1 MLVTFLICII
11 YSIYDGPVKEAEKGW
26 PLFFSVAS
34 RVLTVVTAVS
44 MFALLAFL
52 LFGNLDSIVNTI
64 ESFFYSTQYAGETA
78 GVI

>member
-1 MLVTFLICII
+1 MLVTILICII
-11 YSIYDGPVKEAEKGW
+11 FSIYDGPVKEAEKGW

-34 RVLTVVTAVS
+34 RVLTIVTAIS
-44 MFALLAFL
+44 LFTLLAIL
-52 LFGNLDSIVNTI
+52 LFGDFDALARTI

>member
-34 RVLTVVTAVS
+34 RVLTIVTAVS
-44 MFALLAFL
+44 LFTLLAIL
-52 LFGNLDSIVNTI
+52 LFGDFDALARTI

>member
-34 RVLTVVTAVS
+34 RVLTIVTAIS
-44 MFALLAFL
+44 LFTLLAIL
-52 LFGNLDSIVNTI
+52 LFGDFDALARTI

>member
-34 RVLTVVTAVS
+34 RVLTIVTAIS
-44 MFALLAFL
+44 LFTLLAIL
-52 LFGNLDSIVNTI
+52 LFGDFDALARTI
-64 ESFFYSTQYAGETA
+64 ESFFYSTQFAGETA

>member
-1 MLVTFLICII
+1 MLVTLLICVI
-11 YSIYDGPVKEAEKGW
+11 YWIYDGPVKEAEKGW

-44 MFALLAFL
+44 LFALLAIL
-52 LFGNLDSIVNTI
+52 LLGDFDTLARTI

-78 GVI
+78 GVV